1 MSRFSVL
8 IGLLCVS
15 VIVLVVNWPLVQP
28 ELSLLVGILY
38 PHVISWIEML
48 RAAFATL

>member
-15 VIVLVVNWPLVQP
+15 VMVLVVNWPLVQP
-28 ELSLLVGILY
+28 ELG
-38 PHVISWIEML
+38 PML
-48 RAAFATL
+48 EAAKELINGRGLPDW